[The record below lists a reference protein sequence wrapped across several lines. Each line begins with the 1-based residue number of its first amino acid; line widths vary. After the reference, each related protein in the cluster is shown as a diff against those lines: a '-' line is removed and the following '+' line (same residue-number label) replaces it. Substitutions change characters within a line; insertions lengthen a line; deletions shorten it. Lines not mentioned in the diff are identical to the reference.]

1 LTVARSTGGHDT
13 ASFTGTSGSDQFYAD
28 NTFVEAS
35 GDGLAVGRTI
45 GFDEVSIDGR
55 DGHDVVSLRGGD
67 GNDALTIGKEDIE
80 FETTLQM
87 LRLNNL
93 ERSHFDGGAGEDTV
107 TIDESHTL
115 DLIQSLGDGAEAVL
129 QNHTATFTEIEE
141 LEANAVDDAIAAYD
155 LEKVDFRFNLNGK
168 WYDIETLGN

>member
-1 LTVARSTGGHDT
+1 
-13 ASFTGTSGSDQFYAD
+13 
-28 NTFVEAS
+28 
-35 GDGLAVGRTI
+35 
-45 GFDEVSIDGR
+45 
-55 DGHDVVSLRGGD
+55 
-67 GNDALTIGKEDIE
+67 
-80 FETTLQM
+80 M